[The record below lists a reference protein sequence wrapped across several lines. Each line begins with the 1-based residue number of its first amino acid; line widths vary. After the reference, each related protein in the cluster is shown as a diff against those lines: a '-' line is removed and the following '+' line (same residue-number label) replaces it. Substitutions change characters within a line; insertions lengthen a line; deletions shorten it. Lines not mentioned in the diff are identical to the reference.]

1 MKKIVSV
8 LLAVLMLCSMMA
20 FAVNAAVVS
29 FEGVEYDM
37 TVTPKLNGNA
47 NNSLTLNWSQG
58 DNSHPVLT
66 VESKDYAI
74 DQWALE
80 GLKEGRDFK
89 FLSKNNKKVVI
100 EFLQPASEA
109 IVLNAISK
117 AAPNYNNG
125 GNGKSPTTGAQAG
138 MAMLLIAAG
147 ITAAAVSLKKK
158 LA

>member
-20 FAVNAAVVS
+20 FAVNAEVVS
-29 FEGVEYDM
+29 FEGAEYDM

-47 NNSLTLNWSQG
+47 TNGLTLTWSKG
-58 DNSHPVLT
+58 DNGHPVLT

-74 DQWALE
+74 DQWTLAGLTE
-80 GLKEGRDFK
+80 GKDFK
-89 FLSKNNKKVVI
+89 FLSKADKKVVI
-100 EFLQPASEA
+100 EFLQPVSEA
-109 IVLNAISK
+109 IVLNAVSK
-117 AAPNYNNG
+117 AAPNYNKG
-125 GNGKSPTTGAQAG
+125 GDGKSPSTGAQAG